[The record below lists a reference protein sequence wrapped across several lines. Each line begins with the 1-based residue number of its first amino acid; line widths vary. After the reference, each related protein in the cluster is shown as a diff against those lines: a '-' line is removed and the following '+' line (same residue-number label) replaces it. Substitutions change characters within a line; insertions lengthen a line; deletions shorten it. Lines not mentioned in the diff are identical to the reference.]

1 MMRFAIGIKLPLD
14 VAVQRSHGANARE
27 HRRPARG
34 RDQDQGLHSGLP
46 FLGLVLGLRKF
57 RDVVAG
63 IFERDK
69 LAAARQWNWFIKPSL
84 PAAIALGRG
93 VGFACPMVFPPL
105 YCNYCFSKGVRNVA
119 TGIVKWFNATKG
131 YGFIQPD
138 NGKDVFVHISAV
150 ERAGL
155 SNLNEGAKVSY
166 EEMANRGKTSA
177 ENLRVG

>member
-27 HRRPARG
+27 HRRPARS

-138 NGKDVFVHISAV
+138 NGGKDKAV
-150 ERAGL
+150 AGPNFAVGIL
-155 SNLNEGAKVSY
+155 GWP
-166 EEMANRGKTSA
+166 A
-177 ENLRVG
+177 E